1 MNQSNRSSTTD
12 DKATLAPCPDREIDP
27 DFELEIQSHLGAAA
41 RAAAS
46 LSAGVRLS
54 EILIDLQRALA
65 DCDISPIDE
74 VPTLAPVGVLAGTAG
89 AYRISGDALV
99 DPFTIEKSKV
109 GTQFDIVRAI
119 VDASVDRLR
128 GDGGTIVKPFAAMID
143 ELKDQALRLADEAY
157 RLGLVDGQSLERS
170 GDRP

>member
-46 LSAGVRLS
+46 LPAGARLS

-74 VPTLAPVGVLAGTAG
+74 VPTLAPVGDLAGTAG
-89 AYRISGDALV
+89 AYRISADSLV
-99 DPFTIEKSKV
+99 DPFTIEKSEV
-109 GTQFDIVRAI
+109 GTQFDVVRSI
-119 VDASVDRLR
+119 IDASVDRLR
-128 GDGGTIVKPFAAMID
+128 GDVGPTVKPFAAMIN
-143 ELKDQALRLADEAY
+143 ELKDHALRLAQEAY
-157 RLGLVDGQSLERS
+157 RLGFVDGRDSR
-170 GDRP
+170 